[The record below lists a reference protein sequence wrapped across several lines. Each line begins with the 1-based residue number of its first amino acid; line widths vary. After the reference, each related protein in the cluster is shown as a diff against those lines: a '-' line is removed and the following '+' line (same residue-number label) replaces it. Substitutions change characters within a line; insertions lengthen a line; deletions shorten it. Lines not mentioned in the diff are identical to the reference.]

1 MSNENTNV
9 TNDQENG
16 KQKKVVMI
24 VAGAGVEPVE
34 VEWAEG
40 LTVAAALEAANI
52 ELEKGETPVVGETLI
67 EDPDTTLVESGQMI
81 VIDDMPANG

>member
-16 KQKKVVMI
+16 EQKKVVMI

-34 VEWAEG
+34 VEWTEG
-40 LTVAAALEAANI
+40 LTVTAALEAADI
-52 ELEKGETPVVGETLI
+52 ELEEDETPVVGETLI
-67 EDPDTTLVESGQMI
+67 EDPDTTLVEPGQMI
-81 VIDDMPANG
+81 VIDGMPANG